1 MNTQINNN
9 SRKGFIIVIS
19 LTLMLVMM
27 TMGIALY
34 YSSKQASELVGKN
47 VNKSDSFY
55 AAESC
60 IVDARGWLK
69 TQAASGIPC
78 KSTASGQ
85 LCHTVAS
92 QSMSK
97 WVLSS
102 ESQTFKNRAKSQTYT
117 CTIALLGTVAYEG
130 GEGSGFDVGEGG
142 YGGSTT
148 NTKYMYR
155 IRSKGIVGNNSGLN
169 DFASSVEVI
178 DSMIF

>member
-27 TMGIALY
+27 TMGIGLY
-34 YSSKQASELVGKN
+34 FSSKQASEMVGKN

-60 IVDARGWLK
+60 IVDARSWLK
-69 TQAASGIPC
+69 AQAASGIPC
-78 KSTASGQ
+78 KSSTAGA
-85 LCHTVAS
+85 LCHTVTS

-97 WVLSS
+97 WVLSA
-102 ESQTFKNRAKSQTYT
+102 ESQTFKNRAQSQTYT

-155 IRSKGIVGNNSGLN
+155 TRSRGIISSNSGFN
-169 DFASSVEVI
+169 DFESSVEVI

>member
-102 ESQTFKNRAKSQTYT
+102 ESQTFKNRAQSQTYT

-155 IRSKGIVGNNSGLN
+155 TRSRGIISSNSGFN
-169 DFASSVEVI
+169 DFESSVEVI